1 MSNSFKL
8 SVKSNV
14 DVLNELIKN
23 FKSLLENLS
32 ITVKDER
39 EDFAISIE
47 ASLPAKFVDVT
58 VHLLQELRGEDKAE
72 G

>member
-1 MSNSFKL
+1 MSNSL
-8 SVKSNV
+8 
-14 DVLNELIKN
+14 
-23 FKSLLENLS
+23 
-32 ITVKDER
+32 KDER

>member
-32 ITVKDER
+32 IVVKDER
-39 EDFAISIE
+39 EDFAVSVKI
-47 ASLPAKFVDVT
+47 SLPAKYVDAT
-58 VHLLQELRGEDKAE
+58 VHLLQELRSDKNE
-72 G
+72 